1 MKRNAVFVYGTLRKG
16 GSNHFRMAGCEG
28 LGRGKIFGKMYRIDW
43 YPALVC
49 GGGSGVRGE
58 VYEVSDEDLRA
69 LDFFEG
75 ITKDAAEPREYRR
88 VKTTVYLEGGGSLQ
102 AWVWE
107 WIGDLSGSQPLDGE
121 DWLPFE
127 PNPS

>member
-1 MKRNAVFVYGTLRKG
+1 
-16 GSNHFRMAGCEG
+16 
-28 LGRGKIFGKMYRIDW
+28 MYRIDW

-49 GGGSGVRGE
+49 GGDTLVKGE
-58 VYEVSDEDLRA
+58 LYLVSAEILRA

-75 ITKDAAEPREYRR
+75 ITPDADEPREYRR
-88 VKTTVYLEGGGSLQ
+88 VKIEVRLDSCETHN

-107 WIGDLSGSQPLDGE
+107 WTGGVGGAVALDGE
-121 DWLPFE
+121 DWLAYE